1 MSLCSSLDCKQP
13 PFQHKAFNMGLPWC
27 LPRGNPT
34 SHGEDQEE
42 WERLHHSN
50 RTESRALNDQY
61 SLWSWVWG
69 LES

>member
-1 MSLCSSLDCKQP
+1 MCLWSSLDCKQP
-13 PFQHKAFNMGLPWC
+13 PFQHKAFIMGLPWC

-34 SHGEDQEE
+34 SMVRARRNGKGYHG
-42 WERLHHSN
+42 N
-50 RTESRALNDQY
+50 GTESRALKDKY